1 MSGIRIISER
11 KLKKQ
16 EELFIRN
23 ELPAMGP
30 GDPNGKPG
38 TRGYQNGK

>member
-16 EELFIRN
+16 TEEFVDGELLF
-23 ELPAMGP
+23 MGS
-30 GDPNGKPG
+30 GLKPG
-38 TRGYQNGK
+38 EEA